1 MDEGGSALK
10 MPNLKQFNT
19 FRRQMTIEEAK
30 SQLEEMKTLAD
41 LKAKK
46 EKSEKKLKKVMT
58 LPKILAQAQRL
69 GEYEAKRAKMLT
81 EYNHY
86 ITYRAKR
93 LPIMKI
99 SYKIHKVNKDATIRT
114 KRNNQPPSLTV
125 YENFVLKKLGFSEW
139 IEVHTLA
146 SKNKG
151 KSNDILLKN
160 LKAKFEWIKSQAG
173 KLGIPLPPE
182 LSAFGLSA
190 AKRREKEA

>member
-58 LPKILAQAQRL
+58 LPKILAQAQR
-69 GEYEAKRAKMLT
+69 AKK
-81 EYNHY
+81 
-86 ITYRAKR
+86 

-99 SYKIHKVNKDATIRT
+99 SYKIHKVSKDATIRT

-125 YENFVLKKLGFSEW
+125 YENFVWKKLGFSEW